1 MQSNTPAPQ
10 EPTLAQKQAQLAENL
25 AKIGRAQAR
34 RHAKAAPPPPSKAVT
49 LEDHILEAT
58 DDILRVSAGL
68 QSFLTLLDLQQ
79 LGEVGIAHIA
89 ARQELR
95 EMIGGL
101 GIPEPGAV
109 ENRAA

>member
-1 MQSNTPAPQ
+1 MTSTTPAPQ

-25 AKIGRAQAR
+25 AKIDRAQAR

-68 QSFLTLLDLQQ
+68 QSFLTLLELQSDTIPQGIGLHALLLPLKQQ
-79 LGEVGIAHIA
+79 LVDTADRLQA
-89 ARQELR
+89 L
-95 EMIGGL
+95 
-101 GIPEPGAV
+101 V
-109 ENRAA
+109 

>member
-1 MQSNTPAPQ
+1 MQCNTPAPQ

-25 AKIGRAQAR
+25 AKIDRAQAR

-68 QSFLTLLDLQQ
+68 QSFLTLLDLQSDTMPQGIGLHALLLPLKQQ
-79 LGEVGIAHIA
+79 LDESA
-89 ARQELR
+89 
-95 EMIGGL
+95 
-101 GIPEPGAV
+101 
-109 ENRAA
+109 NRLQALV